1 MTIKGIDE
9 KDYRKKYYEEHK
21 GVWKDKYGVT
31 SKALYILIKD
41 NYAIYIGS
49 TSTSLYNRIAWHKTK
64 GRNFNTIVYYDFTD
78 INITDIE
85 LKQLEYWYMNLCLH
99 LEDCKVHPYDK
110 GNLRF
115 DLLSKAPIKSFK
127 ADDLSVKLFRG

>member
-1 MTIKGIDE
+1 MLIKGIDE
-9 KDYRKKYYEEHK
+9 KDYRKKYYGEHK
-21 GVWKDKYGVT
+21 KVWKDKYGVT
-31 SKALYILIKD
+31 SKALYILSNKD
-41 NYAIYIGS
+41 NIAVYIGS

-64 GRNFNTIVYYDFTD
+64 GREFDTIVYYDFTD

-99 LEDCKVHPYDK
+99 LEDCKVHPYDE

-127 ADDLSVKLFRG
+127 ANELSVKLFK